1 MKVRR
6 MRHPTESALLS
17 FARGQL
23 TSAGAADVAAHLEG
37 CLACRVWETRLR
49 HAMVAEAD
57 GSVTA
62 RLIAVA
68 QPIPDDLRTA
78 LAAPPGAR
86 VPASGDI
93 WRVGADEAL
102 LVWVRSLSGQSA
114 TVVPVTLDVELAD
127 EYTLIVPAGESPLG
141 LDLALMTTVE
151 GDVDLRA
158 FLQQIAALPAGDQIT
173 QLQLARS
180 DGRPPP
186 PGLRTGSPASGDT
199 GQRLEYRRHQT
210 RVLARLAPGAFP
222 VGSLPGSRNDGVDV
236 GRLAEMLNGLTW
248 HRPGL
253 EISLLDGHLAV
264 APAHELLVTALVRDL
279 DAVVLVAVLTGREPA
294 RVLSAPD
301 VARACGGLLMTYQDA
316 DDVAVAI
323 PDQDWTA
330 VVITPE
336 FAGRAVEAPSGRHSE
351 PRVANPPMPLA
362 DALLKHFDSRVTR
375 WEETGRLLF
384 DRDAVDL
391 AALAA
396 AVSRAA
402 IDRAVAE
409 GRRARTPAKKAAYMA
424 LDDTAVDGIR
434 ALIESVVAGVPAA
447 DRVTALLSGSRR

>member
-23 TSAGAADVAAHLEG
+23 TSAGAADVAAHLAG

-78 LAAPPGAR
+78 LAAPPGAG

-102 LVWVRSLSGQSA
+102 LVWVRSLASESA

-141 LDLALMTTVE
+141 LDLGLMTTIE

-158 FLQQIAALPAGDQIT
+158 FLHQIAALPVGDQVT
-173 QLQLARS
+173 ELLLARS
-180 DGRPPP
+180 AGRPPP
-186 PGLRTGSPASGDT
+186 PGLLTGSPAGRDDD
-199 GQRLEYRRHQT
+199 QRLEYHH
-210 RVLARLAPGAFP
+210 VLAGLLSSLSPGDLPDAI
-222 VGSLPGSRNDGVDV
+222 LPGTRNDGVDA
-236 GRLAEMLNGLTW
+236 GRLAETLNGLTW

-253 EISLLDGHLAV
+253 EISLLDGHMAV

-279 DAVVLVAVLTGREPA
+279 DAAVLVAVLTGREPA
-294 RVLSAPD
+294 RVLSAPE

-316 DDVAVAI
+316 DDVAVTV
-323 PDQDWTA
+323 PDEDWTA

-336 FAGRAVEAPSGRHSE
+336 FAGRAVEAPSGRFSE
-351 PRVANPPMPLA
+351 PRVAFQPMPLA
-362 DALLKHFDSRVTR
+362 DALLKHLDSRVTR

-384 DRDAVDL
+384 DRVAVDL

-396 AVSRAA
+396 EVSRAA
-402 IDRAVAE
+402 VDRAVAE
-409 GRRARTPAKKAAYMA
+409 GRRARTPAKKAAYTA

-447 DRVTALLSGSRR
+447 DTVTALLSGSSR

>member
-17 FARGQL
+17 FARGQF
-23 TSAGAADVAAHLEG
+23 TSAGAADVAAHLAG
-37 CLACRVWETRLR
+37 CLACSVWETRLR
-49 HAMVAEAD
+49 DAMVAEAD
-57 GSVTA
+57 DSATA
-62 RLIAVA
+62 RLTAAA
-68 QPIPDDLRTA
+68 QPIPDGLRTA
-78 LAAPPGAR
+78 LAAPPGAG

-102 LVWVRSLSGQSA
+102 LVWVRSLSSESA

-158 FLQQIAALPAGDQIT
+158 FLQHIAALPVGDQIT
-173 QLQLARS
+173 QLLLARS
-180 DGRPPP
+180 DDRPPP
-186 PGLRTGSPASGDT
+186 PGLLTGSPAATDDD
-199 GQRLEYRRHQT
+199 QRLEYRHL
-210 RVLARLAPGAFP
+210 LAGLLASLSPGALP
-222 VGSLPGSRNDGVDV
+222 DASLPGSRNDGVDV
-236 GRLAEMLNGLTW
+236 GRLAETLNGLTW

-253 EISLLDGHLAV
+253 EISLLDGHMAV

-279 DAVVLVAVLTGREPA
+279 DAAILVAVLTGREPA
-294 RVLSAPD
+294 RVLSAPE
-301 VARACGGLLMTYQDA
+301 VAGACGGLLMTYQDA

-323 PDQDWTA
+323 PDEDWTA

-336 FAGRAVEAPSGRHSE
+336 FAGRAVEAPSGRLSE
-351 PRVANPPMPLA
+351 PRVAFQPMPLA
-362 DALLKHFDSRVTR
+362 DALLKHLDSRVTR
-375 WEETGRLLF
+375 WEETGPLLF

-402 IDRAVAE
+402 VDRAVAE
-409 GRRARTPAKKAAYMA
+409 GRRARTPAKKAAYTA

-434 ALIESVVAGVPAA
+434 ALIESVVAGAPAA
-447 DRVTALLSGSRR
+447 GGVTALLSGSSR